1 MKTAELIKTWVA
13 ENFGQSEVDDPSWN
27 IEALADYIDENQEPK
42 HLEPEFYM
50 VIAGFE
56 DCVRENLEVVD
67 YNLTLKEAKK
77 LASTIQNNDDEFID
91 VDVVKIVPQAE
102 KI

>member
-1 MKTAELIKTWVA
+1 MTKSKIYEWVKD
-13 ENFGQSEVDDPSWN
+13 NYGQSEADDPSWN
-27 IEALADYIDENQEPK
+27 IEALAK

-77 LASTIQNNDDEFID
+77 LVSTIQNNEDEFEG